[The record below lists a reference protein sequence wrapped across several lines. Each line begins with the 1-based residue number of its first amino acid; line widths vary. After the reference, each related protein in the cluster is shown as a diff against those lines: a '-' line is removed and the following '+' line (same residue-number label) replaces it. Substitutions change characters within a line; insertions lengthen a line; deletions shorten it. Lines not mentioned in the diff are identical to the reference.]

1 MGQIIG
7 FTRPWL
13 FPFVLLPFFIDAI
26 DGAFYLAIVCA
37 AIAIP
42 LLVYSVTHT
51 KELKIPE
58 FWRVVALY
66 FIMQKSLGIF
76 RMVGGYLIIYY
87 VFNGALLQGASYIAI
102 VGSLGIGLALLNVP
116 FIAWICNKY
125 EKHNALRFA
134 IVMMMIGTANAT
146 IMKATGP
153 IGAVAAGIV
162 VVMCGIVVV
171 MCGFDVD
178 LGPFQK
184 EGVFT
189 TMRLMFSFAPA
200 VLLSF
205 CLLLLYKY
213 PLTRKRMYEIKA
225 ILKERRASGKDLGK
239 LVFYVGLPLLLFD
252 KISTSVLKINE
263 TWKIFVV
270 ILIALI
276 IIILIAGLIAR
287 ILKVPKKAVGTFVQA
302 AFRGNFAFV
311 GLPVIFYAFGANG
324 DKMSKIAVLAMAPLI
339 PLTTFASLLILISF
353 GDDKSKIS
361 FKDIFIRIL
370 KNPLFLITLFAL
382 PFSIFQIQ
390 IPPFILRSTKTLG
403 QTALPLALLSIGAS
417 LSIAKIKGNV
427 LLASVAAA
435 LNIFLLPLIGYCLA
449 VTFSMNQNELLI
461 TMIFLACP
469 AATSSYVTFSGEC
482 GNNKHINVSCFFIYS
497 HGFIFNM
504 K

>member
-1 MGQIIG
+1 MHIIN
-7 FTRPWL
+7 T
-13 FPFVLLPFFIDAI
+13 LLPIF
-26 DGAFYLAIVCA
+26 LIV
-37 AIAIP
+37 
-42 LLVYSVTHT
+42 
-51 KELKIPE
+51 
-58 FWRVVALY
+58 
-66 FIMQKSLGIF
+66 SLGS
-76 RMVGGYLIIYY
+76 LLKWKK
-87 VFNGALLQGASYIAI
+87 VFPEDFFKG
-102 VGSLGIGLALLNVP
+102 
-116 FIAWICNKY
+116 
-125 EKHNALRFA
+125 
-134 IVMMMIGTANAT
+134 
-146 IMKATGP
+146 
-153 IGAVAAGIV
+153 
-162 VVMCGIVVV
+162 
-171 MCGFDVD
+171 
-178 LGPFQK
+178 
-184 EGVFT
+184 
-189 TMRLMFSFAPA
+189 
-200 VLLSF
+200 
-205 CLLLLYKY
+205 
-213 PLTRKRMYEIKA
+213 
-225 ILKERRASGKDLGK
+225 LGK

-324 DKMSKIAVLAMAPLI
+324 DKMAKIAVLAMAPLI

-469 AATSSYVTFSGEC
+469 AATSSYVMVQQIGGDEHLAGNVVIISTLMSAVSLFIVMVLFST
-482 GNNKHINVSCFFIYS
+482 
-497 HGFIFNM
+497 
-504 K
+504 